1 MLIGEYTHTIDSK
14 NRVSLPAK
22 FRKEMG
28 KSLVVT
34 PGLDHC
40 LFIFTKKEWV
50 KISEKLSGFSML
62 AADNRSFN
70 RFMFGGA
77 TEVDV
82 DNIGRFLLPDFLK
95 TRANL
100 SEKVSLVG
108 VQNRVEIWNES
119 AWNNYKK
126 TVEKEADGLA
136 EKLGGAGML

>member
-1 MLIGEYTHTIDSK
+1 MLIGEYIHTIDQK

-34 PGLDHC
+34 PGLDNC

-50 KISEKLSGFSML
+50 KISEKLSEFSML
-62 AADNRSFN
+62 QADNRSFN

-82 DNIGRFLLPDFLK
+82 DTIGRFLLPDFLK
-95 TRANL
+95 TRAGL
-100 SEKVSLVG
+100 SEKVALVG
-108 VQNRVEIWNES
+108 VQNRVEIWNET
-119 AWNNYKK
+119 AWSEYKN
-126 TVEKEADGLA
+126 TVEKQADALA
-136 EKLGGAGML
+136 EKLGGVGML